1 MAALFDT
8 AIQFAFAD
16 DEEGLLE
23 TCHKIEAYFNFPKPN
38 ELVKNAEVPGGMY
51 SNMVAQLKQ
60 LKSEDLLEDA
70 MRLIPM
76 VRRDA
81 GLIPLVTPT
90 SQIVGSQAVLVA
102 LDRKN
107 GKPDYTT
114 TNNQFISLVKGE
126 YGKTPVAIDPTFR
139 EKITGS
145 PEEKAY
151 DVSSYKRPQNPV
163 LEDMG
168 GMPLASNNEEMLLLE
183 LLPSV
188 ANGFLRKRRAE
199 EYEAR
204 RQDEAASAPVAEVVE
219 EETTEPITGPTLVAP
234 MGGRIISVNVK
245 DGQTVKKGDLLL
257 VYEAMKM
264 ENDVEA
270 EKDDVVKRVLVS
282 EGDVVSTN
290 APLIEFQD

>member
-1 MAALFDT
+1 
-8 AIQFAFAD
+8 
-16 DEEGLLE
+16 
-23 TCHKIEAYFNFPKPN
+23 
-38 ELVKNAEVPGGMY
+38 
-51 SNMVAQLKQ
+51 
-60 LKSEDLLEDA
+60 
-70 MRLIPM
+70 
-76 VRRDA
+76 
-81 GLIPLVTPT
+81 
-90 SQIVGSQAVLVA
+90 
-102 LDRKN
+102 
-107 GKPDYTT
+107 
-114 TNNQFISLVKGE
+114 
-126 YGKTPVAIDPTFR
+126 
-139 EKITGS
+139 
-145 PEEKAY
+145 
-151 DVSSYKRPQNPV
+151 
-163 LEDMG
+163 MG
-168 GMPLASNNEEMLLLE
+168 GKPLASNSEEKLLLE